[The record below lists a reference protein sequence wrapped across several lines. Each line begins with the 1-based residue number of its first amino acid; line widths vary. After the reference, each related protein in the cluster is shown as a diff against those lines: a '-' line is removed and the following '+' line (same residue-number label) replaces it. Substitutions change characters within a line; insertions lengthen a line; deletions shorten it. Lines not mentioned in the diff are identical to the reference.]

1 MSNIFDILKMVT
13 VNHQGV
19 SSPQI
24 VVTDVAGKPNGLL
37 TDLLRDA
44 LSNMRLFV
52 DIDDVDS
59 ANEVLSALNI
69 HTPLPDDVLDE
80 YAKILKEPVL
90 GLNLAPQKDQIV
102 AVRLVTEKRAKRYFW
117 SFCRPYPGRTR
128 FSGMSKEAFKNECL
142 NNRHQPRGQQT
153 VWLLKY
159 KTQQTGIQNG
169 YQSVVSYFFGAIVYC
184 MFRWAKVVC

>member
-1 MSNIFDILKMVT
+1 MRNIFDILKMVT

-24 VVTDVAGKPNGLL
+24 VVTDVSGKPNGLL

-90 GLNLAPQKDQIV
+90 GLNLAPQKDQVEIL
-102 AVRLVTEKRAKRYFW
+102 VR
-117 SFCRPYPGRTR
+117 G
-128 FSGMSKEAFKNECL
+128 
-142 NNRHQPRGQQT
+142 
-153 VWLLKY
+153 
-159 KTQQTGIQNG
+159 
-169 YQSVVSYFFGAIVYC
+169 
-184 MFRWAKVVC
+184 